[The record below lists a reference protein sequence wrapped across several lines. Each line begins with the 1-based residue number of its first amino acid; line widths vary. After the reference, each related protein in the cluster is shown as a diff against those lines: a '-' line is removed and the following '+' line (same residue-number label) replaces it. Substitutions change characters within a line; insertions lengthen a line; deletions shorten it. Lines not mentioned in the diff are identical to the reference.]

1 LQNYTN
7 WLDYDGLG
15 DSTEGKASVNWRT
28 DQWKLSNLSVREK
41 EVDK

>member
-1 LQNYTN
+1 MEILELQNYTN

-28 DQWKLSNLSVREK
+28 DQ
-41 EVDK
+41 